1 MRPLQSTPL
10 PFTSGAIHNY
20 LRNLLP
26 PSKYYDLVLQNESD
40 FLVGVR
46 QQSFC
51 LLRYQYPSATPLMVD
66 VHYSDSVTYT
76 YADTRERDRG
86 SSVYVDLYILVGG
99 MYKPKATKLSRREPD

>member
-20 LRNLLP
+20 LRNLLVG
-26 PSKYYDLVLQNESD
+26 YYDLVLQNESD
-40 FLVGVR
+40 FLVGMR

-51 LLRYQYPSATPLMVD
+51 LLWYQYPSATPLMVD

-76 YADTRERDRG
+76 YADTRERETEVR
-86 SSVYVDLYILVGG
+86 
-99 MYKPKATKLSRREPD
+99 LSTLIYTS